1 MPDITSLVS
10 PVALEFL
17 FLLSI
22 VSFVASVI
30 AIPWILIRLP
40 RDYFCESHPRTWLKD
55 HHPVLRLIALALKN
69 LLGAILLLGGL
80 AMLVLPGQGLLTMLI
95 GISLLD
101 FPGKRA
107 IERSIIGRPLILK
120 SINRIR
126 QRFGRPPLL
135 IEEFAVHK
143 T

>member
-1 MPDITSLVS
+1 MPDITSLGS
-10 PVALEFL
+10 PATLEFL

-22 VSFVASVI
+22 VSFVASLIVI
-30 AIPWILIRLP
+30 PLILVRLP
-40 RDYFCESHPRTWLKD
+40 EDYFSERHPRAWLKGR
-55 HHPVLRLIALALKN
+55 HPVLRLIALALKN

-107 IERSIIGRPLILK
+107 IERSLIGRPLILK

-126 QRFGRPPLL
+126 QRFDRPPLL
-135 IEEFAVHK
+135 IEKHAVHK
-143 T
+143 A